1 MKKFLLMITALFFS
15 SLSVLSQAISLEEA
29 IKRNII
35 TYSIEGLSGDDIPQ
49 GSSSHYGKCL
59 TTTIRNHSAS
69 AVAIKIESG
78 RFLQPQDTNV
88 QRMLIT
94 KTSIIRI
101 EPKKSTTQKLY
112 AMCSQSSKASP
123 SKNNRFKNGKLADAP
138 LLKLAKIIEKNNY
151 HNSTG
156 QDAVWA
162 IANGK
167 DMGYK
172 KAKNQAEREIFGHV
186 QNTFKSKNVDTYNG
200 MTLKI
205 GFEIQLQKTSEISIK
220 IFDEFGKCLKTL
232 RPSASYTQGN
242 HDFEFWI
249 RETDFIPG
257 KYKAVLFVDGRSVN
271 KQDFEL

>member
-1 MKKFLLMITALFFS
+1 MKKFLLMITALMFCSFS
-15 SLSVLSQAISLEEA
+15 VFSQAISLEEA

-35 TYSIEGLSGDDIPQ
+35 TYTIEGLSGEEIPQ
-49 GSSSHYGKCL
+49 GSSSHFGKCL
-59 TTTIRNHSAS
+59 KATIQNHTAS

-94 KTSIIRI
+94 KTSIVRI
-101 EPKKSTTQKLY
+101 EPKKTATQNLY

-123 SKNNRFKNGKLADAP
+123 KKNNRFKNGKIADAP

-151 HNSTG
+151 HNATG

-167 DMGYK
+167 DMSYK
-172 KAKNQAEREIFGHV
+172 KPKNQAEREIFGHV

-205 GFEIQLQKTSEISIK
+205 GFELQLQKTSEISIK
-220 IFDEFGKCLKTL
+220 VFDEFGKCLKTL
-232 RPSASYTQGN
+232 RSSASYTQGS
-242 HDFEFWI
+242 HAFEFWI

-257 KYKAVLFVDGRSVN
+257 KYQAVLFVDGRSVN

>member
-1 MKKFLLMITALFFS
+1 MRKFLLMVTTIVFCKFS
-15 SLSVLSQAISLEEA
+15 LLSQTISLEEA

-35 TYSIEGLSGDDIPQ
+35 TYRIEGLSGDEIPQ

-59 TTTIRNHSAS
+59 KTTIQNHTAS

-78 RFLQPQDTNV
+78 RFLQPLDTNV
-88 QRMLIT
+88 QRMLVT

-101 EPKKSTTQKLY
+101 EPKKTTTQKLF

-123 SKNNRFKNGKLADAP
+123 SKNNRFKNGKIADAP

-151 HNSTG
+151 QNSIA

-167 DMGYK
+167 DIGFK
-172 KAKNQAEREIFGHV
+172 NPKNQAEREIFAHV
-186 QNTFKSKNVDTYNG
+186 NNTMKSKNVDTYNG
-200 MTLKI
+200 MTLKL
-205 GFEIQLQKTSEISIK
+205 GFELQLQKTAEISIK
-220 IFDEFGKCLKTL
+220 VFDEYGKFLKTL
-232 RPSASYTQGN
+232 RPTAAYTEGN
-242 HDFEFWI
+242 HAFEFWI
-249 RETDFIPG
+249 RETDFMPG
-257 KYKAVLFVDGRSVN
+257 KYQAILFVDGRSVN